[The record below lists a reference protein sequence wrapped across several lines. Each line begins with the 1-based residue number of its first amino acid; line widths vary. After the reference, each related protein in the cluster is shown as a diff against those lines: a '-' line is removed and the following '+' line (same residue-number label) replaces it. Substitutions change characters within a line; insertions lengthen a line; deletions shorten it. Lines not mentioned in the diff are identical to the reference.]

1 MPDLKRVVLKPG
13 REKSIVHRHPWIFS
27 GAIART
33 DGSPGSGD
41 TVEVFSSGGR
51 WLARGAFSPRSQIS
65 VRLYSW
71 HEDQRLDGSL
81 LAERLRRAIALRESL
96 GVSQT
101 ASACRLVSAE
111 SDLLPGLIID
121 RYGDYLVLQ
130 SLSAGAERWKDLCVA
145 SLQEILNPAGIYERS
160 DASVREKEGLPLTT
174 GVLAGKEPPA
184 LLEIQENGRHFLV
197 DVMQGHKTG
206 FYLDQRENRRK
217 ATSFCAGKEILNAF
231 SYTGGFGV
239 YAADS
244 GASAVL
250 HLDSSAEALELARR
264 NVELNSSAA
273 PCEHLFMEANA
284 FAALRAFRAA
294 GRTFDVIILDPPKF
308 AESAVQ
314 LPRAL
319 NGYKD
324 INLVAM
330 QILRPGGTLIT
341 FSCSGLVSAAVFQQ
355 MVWEAAVDAERD
367 AQVVERLSQAPDHP
381 VLLTFP
387 EGEYL
392 KGLVI
397 KA

>member
-1 MPDLKRVVLKPG
+1 MTDAKRVILKPG
-13 REKSIVHRHPWIFS
+13 REKAVLHRHPWIFS
-27 GAIART
+27 GAIATT
-33 DGSPGSGD
+33 DGSPAPGD
-41 TVEVFSSGGR
+41 TVEVLSSTGR
-51 WLARGAFSPRSQIS
+51 WLARGAFNARSQIT

-71 HEDQRLDGSL
+71 HEDEPLDGVL
-81 LAERLRRAIALRESL
+81 IAGRLRRAVALRESL
-96 GVSQT
+96 GLAQI
-101 ASACRLVSAE
+101 ASAYRLVSAE
-111 SDLLPGLIID
+111 SDSLPGLIVD

-130 SLSAGAERWKDLCVA
+130 SLSAGAERWKAHCVTV
-145 SLQEILNPAGIYERS
+145 LQEMLSPSGIYERS
-160 DASVREKEGLPLTT
+160 DTAVRDKEGLPLTT
-174 GVLAGKEPPA
+174 GVLAGAEPPA

-197 DVMQGHKTG
+197 DVIKGHKTG

-217 ATSFCAGKEILNAF
+217 ITGYCAGKDVLNAF

-239 YAADS
+239 YAS
-244 GASAVL
+244 VYGASTVL
-250 HLDSSAEALELARR
+250 HLDASAEALDLARR
-264 NVELNSSAA
+264 NVELNTRVGR
-273 PCEHLFMEANA
+273 CEHEFMEANA
-284 FAALRAFRAA
+284 FAALRAFRAV

-308 AESAVQ
+308 AESAGQ
-314 LPRAL
+314 LARAL

-330 QILRPGGTLIT
+330 QLLRPGGTLVT

-355 MVWEAAVDAERD
+355 VVWEAAVDAARD
-367 AQVVERLSQAPDHP
+367 AQVVERLSQGPDHP

>member
-1 MPDLKRVVLKPG
+1 VTDAKTVVLKPG
-13 REKSIVHRHPWIFS
+13 REKSIIHRHPWIFS

-33 DGSPGSGD
+33 GGSPAPGD
-41 TVEVFSSGGR
+41 TVEVLSSGGR
-51 WLARGAFSPRSQIS
+51 WLARGAFNAKSQIT
-65 VRLYSW
+65 VRLYTW
-71 HEDQRLDGSL
+71 QEEQPLNDSL
-81 LAERLRRAIALRESL
+81 IGDRLRRAIALR
-96 GVSQT
+96 GSQGLSQI
-101 ASACRLVSAE
+101 ADSYRLVSAE
-111 SDLLPGLIID
+111 SDLLPGLIVD
-121 RYGDYLVLQ
+121 RYGDYLALQ
-130 SLSAGAERWKDLCVA
+130 VLSAGAERWKDQCVA
-145 SLQEILNPAGIYERS
+145 SLQEMLTPAGIYERS
-160 DASVREKEGLPLTT
+160 DAAVREKEGLPKTV
-174 GVLAGKEPPA
+174 GVLAGLEPPA
-184 LLEIQENGRHFLV
+184 LLEIQENGRRFLV
-197 DVMQGHKTG
+197 DMIKGHKTG

-217 ATSFCAGKEILNAF
+217 AASYCVAKEVLNAF

-239 YAADS
+239 YAS
-244 GASAVL
+244 VLGASKVL
-250 HLDSSAEALELARR
+250 HLDSSAEALELSRR
-264 NVELNSSAA
+264 NVELNIGVAG
-273 PCEHLFMEANA
+273 CDHEFMEANA

-308 AESAVQ
+308 AESASQ

-355 MVWEAAVDAERD
+355 MVWEAAVDAGRD
-367 AQVVERLSQAPDHP
+367 AQVVERLFQGPDHP

>member
-1 MPDLKRVVLKPG
+1 MTEVKGVVLKPG
-13 REKSIVHRHPWIFS
+13 REKTIVRRHPWIFS

-33 DGSPGSGD
+33 EGSPGPGD

-51 WLARGAFSPRSQIS
+51 WLARGAFNAQSQIT

-71 HEDQRLDGSL
+71 REDEPLDGAL
-81 LAERLRRAIALRESL
+81 LADRLRRAIALRQGL
-96 GVSQT
+96 GLGQI
-101 ASACRLVSAE
+101 ASAYRLVSAE
-111 SDLLPGLIID
+111 SDLLPGLIVD
-121 RYGDYLVLQ
+121 RYGDYLALQ
-130 SLSAGAERWKDLCVA
+130 ALSAGAERWKDQCVDL
-145 SLQEILNPAGIYERS
+145 LQEMLSPAGIYERS
-160 DASVREKEGLPLTT
+160 DASVRDKEGLPRVA
-174 GVLAGKEPPA
+174 GVLAGKAPPA
-184 LLEIQENGRHFLV
+184 LVEVQENGRHFLV
-197 DVMQGHKTG
+197 DLVKGHKTG

-217 ATSFCAGKEILNAF
+217 ATSYCAGKDVLNAF

-239 YAADS
+239 YAS
-244 GASAVL
+244 VYGANSVL
-250 HLDSSAEALELARR
+250 HLDSSVEALELARR
-264 NVELNSSAA
+264 NVELNTRVAR
-273 PCEHLFMEANA
+273 CEHEFTEANA

-308 AESAVQ
+308 AESAGQ

-330 QILRPGGTLIT
+330 QLLRPGGVLIT

-355 MVWEAAVDAERD
+355 VVWEAAVDAGRD
-367 AQVVERLSQAPDHP
+367 AQVVERLSQGPDHP

-397 KA
+397 KV

>member
-1 MPDLKRVVLKPG
+1 MTDAKRVVLKPG
-13 REKSIVHRHPWIFS
+13 REKSILHRHPWIYS

-33 DGSPGSGD
+33 DGSPEPGD
-41 TVEVFSSGGR
+41 TVEVLSSGGR
-51 WLARGAFSPRSQIS
+51 WLARGAFNARSQIT

-71 HEDQRLDGSL
+71 HEDQPLD
-81 LAERLRRAIALRESL
+81 AAMVADRLRRAIALRESL
-96 GVSQT
+96 GLGQI
-101 ASACRLVSAE
+101 ANAYRLVSAE
-111 SDLLPGLIID
+111 SDLLPGIIVD
-121 RYGDYLVLQ
+121 RYDDYLAVQ
-130 SLSAGAERWKDLCVA
+130 VLSAGAERWKGHTVA
-145 SLQEILNPAGIYERS
+145 FLQEMLNPAGIYERS
-160 DASVREKEGLPLTT
+160 DAAVREKEGLPKVV

-197 DVMQGHKTG
+197 DAMRGHKTG

-217 ATSFCAGKEILNAF
+217 VTGYCAGQDVLNAF

-239 YAADS
+239 YAS
-244 GASAVL
+244 VYGASRVL

-264 NVELNSSAA
+264 NVELNTRVAR
-273 PCEHLFMEANA
+273 CEHEFMEANA

-308 AESAVQ
+308 AESAGQ

-330 QILRPGGTLIT
+330 QVLRPGGTLIT

-355 MVWEAAVDAERD
+355 VVWEAAVDAGRD
-367 AQVVERLSQAPDHP
+367 AQVVERLSQGPDHP

>member
-1 MPDLKRVVLKPG
+1 MTDEKRVILKPG
-13 REKSIVHRHPWIFS
+13 REKSIVHRHPWIYS
-27 GAIART
+27 GAIAKT
-33 DGSPGSGD
+33 DGSPAPGD
-41 TVEVFSSGGR
+41 TVEVLSAAGH
-51 WLARGAFSPRSQIS
+51 WLARGTFNGRSQIT

-71 HEDQRLDGSL
+71 HQDQPLDEALLTGRLH
-81 LAERLRRAIALRESL
+81 RAIATRESL
-96 GVSQT
+96 GIGQIAT
-101 ASACRLVSAE
+101 AYRLVNAE
-111 SDLLPGLIID
+111 SDLLPGLIVD

-130 SLSAGAERWKDLCVA
+130 SLSAGAERWKGQCV
-145 SLQEILNPAGIYERS
+145 SVLQNMLNPAGIYERS
-160 DASVREKEGLPLTT
+160 DAAVRDKEGLPLTT
-174 GVLAGKEPPA
+174 GVLAGTEPPS

-197 DVMQGHKTG
+197 DVRKGHKTG

-217 ATSFCAGKEILNAF
+217 ITGYCAGKDVLNAF

-239 YAADS
+239 YAS
-244 GASAVL
+244 VYGASTVL

-264 NVELNSSAA
+264 NVEMNTRVAR
-273 PCEHLFMEANA
+273 CEHEFMEANA
-284 FAALRAFRAA
+284 FAALRGFRAA
-294 GRTFDVIILDPPKF
+294 GRAFDVIILDPPKF
-308 AESAVQ
+308 AENAGQ
-314 LPRAL
+314 LARAL

-355 MVWEAAVDAERD
+355 VVWEAAVDAGRD
-367 AQVVERLSQAPDHP
+367 AQVVERLSQGPDHP

-387 EGEYL
+387 ESEYL